1 MDLDSALT
9 KTNAESLSN
18 DLLFQKDKN
27 DIDTTRDYWY
37 FNGDFTTS
45 PAFDRLELM
54 EKVHEAYYEM
64 RNSFSNA
71 KAMIKEIYPWT

>member
-1 MDLDSALT
+1 MIKEIYSVDLDSALT

-37 FNGDFTTS
+37 FNG
-45 PAFDRLELM
+45 RLHHQPGLRPPGADG
-54 EKVHEAYYEM
+54 KGP
-64 RNSFSNA
+64 RGLL
-71 KAMIKEIYPWT
+71 

>member
-1 MDLDSALT
+1 MTCSSR
-9 KTNAESLSN
+9 K
-18 DLLFQKDKN
+18 KKKHH
-27 DIDTTRDYWY
+27 YWY

-64 RNSFSNA
+64 RNSFS
-71 KAMIKEIYPWT
+71 

>member
-37 FNGDFTTS
+37 LTGDFTTS

-64 RNSFSNA
+64 RNSF
-71 KAMIKEIYPWT
+71 PLTPRP